1 MADTNQNPLE
11 DRPGSPLSD
20 QPIDSPEQTEAPQV
34 VEDFAIARESIAAA
48 IETAVPATDEDPH
61 AGPTHYVGDTTVVFG
76 RTIPLPVYTVVF
88 ITLGVLTVFELV
100 LAEVLPRGGLTIP
113 LMLLASLAKAALVV
127 WFYMHLNSDS
137 RVFALTLLIPV
148 LMVLIAT
155 GFLMIVPI
163 GY

>member
-1 MADTNQNPLE
+1 MADTDQTPLE
-11 DRPGSPLSD
+11 DRPGSPADHPAETL
-20 QPIDSPEQTEAPQV
+20 PETDAPPV
-34 VEDFAIARESIAAA
+34 VEGFAAARESLAAA
-48 IETAVPATDEDPH
+48 IEEAAPAAHEDPQ
-61 AGPTHYVGDTTVVFG
+61 AGPTHYVGNTTVVFG

-88 ITLGVLTVFELV
+88 VALGLLTVFEV
-100 LAEVLPRGGLTIP
+100 ALAELIPRGGLTIP
-113 LMLLASLAKAALVV
+113 VMLLASLTKAALVV

-148 LMVLIAT
+148 VMVLLAT